1 MELQKLYKDKQEL
14 QRDKNMYDKRINA
27 LQDTLGVKA
36 INYSSER
43 VQGGMVR
50 NSQEDAIL
58 QIADLQTLAHGI
70 QKQIDAIDE
79 RINEAFEIAKEYGD
93 KVPDIIKAKMESN
106 APNWVIAEKIGIGE
120 ATLYRKLK
128 LMKENDRIMIE
139 QEAEKVVK

>member
-58 QIADLQTLAHGI
+58 QIADLQTLAYGI
-70 QKQIDAIDE
+70 QKQIDAIDD
-79 RINEAFEIAKEYGD
+79 RIEEELKDIDESLQPIIEKKATSND
-93 KVPDIIKAKMESN
+93 K
-106 APNWVIAEKIGIGE
+106 NWVIASELGISDR
-120 ATLYRKLK
+120 TFYRK
-128 LMKENDRIMIE
+128 MKIIRENGINVAQNEPKSM
-139 QEAEKVVK
+139 VK